1 VSPRPDLR
9 LVSGGLRGVPTIRS
23 TPLGPA
29 FDLLAAYPGHGGFFF
44 EREGAGVAAGPGSGL
59 DVSVQTADADDPG
72 SFAAPLLER
81 LRAIEGSSGVS
92 PVVVGALPFSPDGVT
107 RLQIPMRAVRK
118 GEDGAALL
126 VDMTPEKDAGE
137 GFAPGRV
144 AGAFPHDAFTD
155 VQVREHPE
163 GSAYEAAV
171 ATAVMRIL
179 EGEMRKVVLART
191 LEVDAGRELD
201 SRALVHRLRAVDP
214 HSYAFAAPMGPGATL
229 VGASPE
235 LLVRREGSEIRST
248 PLAGSAPRSGD
259 PEEDREN
266 ADALAASAKE
276 QEEHAI
282 VVEAIA
288 EVLGPRCERL
298 DWDPEPKLVET
309 ANVWHLAT
317 RFRGV
322 LRDPPPSALELVA
335 DLHPTPAVCGRP
347 VEAARS
353 LIGELEPFD
362 RACYAGPVGWMDAA
376 GDGEWAIAL
385 RCAEL
390 AGTRATLFAGAGIVA
405 DSEPDGEL
413 EETEQKFR
421 AFLDSLRWG

>member
-1 VSPRPDLR
+1 MSRRPDLR
-9 LVSGGLRGVPTIRS
+9 LLSGGLPATAPARA

-44 EREGAGVAAGPGSGL
+44 ERDGVGVAAGQGPGL
-59 DVSVQTADADDPG
+59 DAGAETDLDDAAG
-72 SFAAPLLER
+72 FAAPILDR
-81 LRAIEGSSGVS
+81 LRGIEGASGAS
-92 PVVVGALPFSPDGVT
+92 PVVVGALPFSPDGLAH
-107 RLQIPMRAVRK
+107 LQIPIRAIRR
-118 GEDGAALL
+118 GEDGASWL
-126 VDMTPEKDAGE
+126 VDMTPGDDAGE

-155 VQVREHPE
+155 VQVRERPE
-163 GSAYEAAV
+163 APAYEAAV
-171 ATAVMRIL
+171 ATAVTRIL
-179 EGEMRKVVLART
+179 EGELRKVVLART
-191 LEVDAGRELD
+191 IKVDAGRTLD
-201 SRALVHRLRAVDP
+201 PRALVHRLRAVDP
-214 HSYAFAAPMGPGATL
+214 HSYAFAAPTSPGASL

-235 LLVRREGSEIRST
+235 LLVRREGNEIRST

-259 PEEDREN
+259 PEEDRHS

-288 EVLGPRCERL
+288 ETLGPRCERL

-322 LRDPPPSALELVA
+322 LRDPAPSALELVA

-347 VEAARS
+347 VGPARA
-353 LIGELEPFD
+353 LIAELEPFE
-362 RACYAGPVGWMDAA
+362 RGCYAGPVGWMDAA

-390 AGTRATLFAGAGIVA
+390 EDARATLFAGAGIVSG
-405 DSEPDGEL
+405 SEPEREL
-413 EETEQKFR
+413 EETERKFQ